1 MLDFHCFDHPE
12 SCLWSFSQAMEH
24 LRAAGAWE
32 QTIREQEE
40 IQKEA
45 TLGVGLV
52 YTYPPGI
59 RRRPPDTSLG
69 GCLDETMPILSQC
82 AGKAMEAAGI
92 SPHEVHFV
100 LTACTISNP
109 WPSMADLI
117 MHDFDMR
124 SDCQN

>member
-1 MLDFHCFDHPE
+1 
-12 SCLWSFSQAMEH
+12 MEH

-45 TLGVGLV
+45 TLG
-52 YTYPPGI
+52 
-59 RRRPPDTSLG
+59 
-69 GCLDETMPILSQC
+69 C